1 MHFLKEIREHLKDF
15 ETEASDEMHKFIDF
29 LHTKYQEPKPAV
41 VEPPAPAVVPTPQS
55 TFTAPVLDAIAQ
67 PAETTNVVDSD
78 TTVSA
83 DPAPSVDTPVET
95 APTTVEA
102 PAADATPAAPAEP
115 TTGA

>member
-55 TFTAPVLDAIAQ
+55 TFTAPVLDAVAQ
-67 PAETTNVVDSD
+67 PMEAANVVNID

-83 DPAPSVDTPVET
+83 DPAPVVDAPVVTE
-95 APTTVEA
+95 E
-102 PAADATPAAPAEP
+102 APAEP
-115 TTGA
+115 VAEVQTEEKS